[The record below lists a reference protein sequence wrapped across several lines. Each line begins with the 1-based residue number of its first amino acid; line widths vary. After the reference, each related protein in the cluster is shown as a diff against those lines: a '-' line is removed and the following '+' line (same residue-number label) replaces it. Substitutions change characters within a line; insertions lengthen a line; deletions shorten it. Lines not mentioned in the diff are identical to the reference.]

1 MDWLNPRT
9 QHWNLD
15 SNTDCTLQVND
26 FTSIWVSLSFLLS
39 ESVDP
44 YILPW
49 QHLATFPRVSSY
61 PAVAWLTFPSSSQPG
76 KSLLR

>member
-1 MDWLNPRT
+1 MDWPNPRT

-26 FTSIWVSLSFLLS
+26 FTSIWVSPSFLLS

-44 YILPW
+44 LHSSLAASGHFSQGEFLPSRG
-49 QHLATFPRVSSY
+49 LADI
-61 PAVAWLTFPSSSQPG
+61 PSSSQPG
-76 KSLLR
+76 KLLR